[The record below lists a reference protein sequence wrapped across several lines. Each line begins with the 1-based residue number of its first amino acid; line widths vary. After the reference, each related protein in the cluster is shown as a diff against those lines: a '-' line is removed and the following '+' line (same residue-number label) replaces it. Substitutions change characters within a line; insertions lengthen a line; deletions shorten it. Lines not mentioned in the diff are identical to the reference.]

1 MAPGDNLPT
10 EGGKRPTVYRVMRP
24 MIHHNNRLRKITL
37 RVQHE
42 LAITAI
48 LIGLKAQTTSGK
60 ACLVL
65 ETLPTAKG

>member
-24 MIHHNNRLRKITL
+24 MNHHNNRLRKITL

-48 LIGLKAQTTSGK
+48 LAGHKARSTRGK

-65 ETLPTAKG
+65 GT